1 MDYKNFQ
8 KILIEKALAA
18 GFSDCEVYYKGSKH
32 FEVMIMEGEVSD
44 YENSALQGISFRGT
58 WQGRTGY
65 AYTEKLTEPAAD
77 YLVAAAKEHAEL
89 LSESEWEE
97 LYHAGDV
104 YPALEGENKALERLT
119 TEEKILAAKKME
131 HAALKGEDSIASMD
145 YCVLDTDWM
154 ETAIANSY
162 GLSLYHAKNSVTAY
176 VCAIAKDGEEVKT
189 GSHFWKGNDWK
200 QFDPVATGRKA
211 AQIAASHLGAAP
223 IASGKYK
230 VVLDGPVMAN
240 FLGVFGGVFFGENI
254 QKGFSMLGGKVGEQI
269 AADCV
274 TLRDDPL
281 LPEGYASTPFD
292 SEGVPCYNKAVVENG
307 VLKTYL
313 YNRKAARKDGVPS
326 TGNGFKAGLTAPI
339 KTAVTNFY
347 LAPGQRSQEE
357 LLADMGEGILIT
369 DITGLHAG
377 ANTVSGDF
385 SLSAEGFLVTDGK
398 LGQAVADRIVG
409 EGAGGFRVTVKERG
423 VRLDIVDGRAVHQ
436 VRAGYKEYRT
446 FQTVFPF
453 ETDPFQTDAGEPQRV
468 RSEGSARSEY
478 AGMYISSQTGRPD
491 GGRPALVLIG
501 GEAPD
506 EPQVGEL
513 FYIPDTVRVFTF
525 AFQCDGRLQR
535 GYEPA
540 LPRDPELFR
549 KIRMDMPDGPDGKS
563 VTFLRIV
570 STFLVHK
577 TASSSLRFLPL

>member
-97 LYHAGDV
+97 LYHAGDA
-104 YPALEGENKALERLT
+104 YPVLEGENKALERLT

-131 HAALKGEDSIASMD
+131 HAALKGEASIASMD

-154 ETAIANSY
+154 ETAIANSH

-189 GSHFWKGNDWK
+189 GSHFWKDNDWK

-240 FLGVFGGVFFGENI
+240 FLGVFGGVFFAENI
-254 QKGFSMLGGKVGEQI
+254 QK
-269 AADCV
+269 
-274 TLRDDPL
+274 
-281 LPEGYASTPFD
+281 
-292 SEGVPCYNKAVVENG
+292 
-307 VLKTYL
+307 
-313 YNRKAARKDGVPS
+313 
-326 TGNGFKAGLTAPI
+326 
-339 KTAVTNFY
+339 
-347 LAPGQRSQEE
+347 
-357 LLADMGEGILIT
+357 
-369 DITGLHAG
+369 
-377 ANTVSGDF
+377 
-385 SLSAEGFLVTDGK
+385 
-398 LGQAVADRIVG
+398 
-409 EGAGGFRVTVKERG
+409 
-423 VRLDIVDGRAVHQ
+423 
-436 VRAGYKEYRT
+436 
-446 FQTVFPF
+446 
-453 ETDPFQTDAGEPQRV
+453 
-468 RSEGSARSEY
+468 
-478 AGMYISSQTGRPD
+478 
-491 GGRPALVLIG
+491 
-501 GEAPD
+501 
-506 EPQVGEL
+506 
-513 FYIPDTVRVFTF
+513 
-525 AFQCDGRLQR
+525 
-535 GYEPA
+535 
-540 LPRDPELFR
+540 
-549 KIRMDMPDGPDGKS
+549 
-563 VTFLRIV
+563 
-570 STFLVHK
+570 
-577 TASSSLRFLPL
+577 